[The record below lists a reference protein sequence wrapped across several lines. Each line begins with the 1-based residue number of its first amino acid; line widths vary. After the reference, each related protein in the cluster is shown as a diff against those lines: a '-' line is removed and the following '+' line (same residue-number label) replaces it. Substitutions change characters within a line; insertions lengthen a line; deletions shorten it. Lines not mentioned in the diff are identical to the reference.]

1 MLLGVLGKEE
11 TILTIDVIKGKYAAG
26 TLHAGVAVCA
36 IH

>member
-11 TILTIDVIKGKYAAG
+11 TILCGVIKGKYAAG